1 MTEKMQRMHHQV
13 LIVGGGAAGITVAA
27 SLKRRARQDV
37 DIAIIEPA
45 DEHYYQPAFTLV
57 GAGAYA
63 PTRTRR
69 QEEHLVPAGVRWIRA
84 TAKTFDPANNS
95 VGLSDGETL
104 TYDYL
109 VVCTGVKLDW
119 DKIEGLT
126 ATLGRNGV
134 CSNYSPTYMTYT
146 WDCLQ
151 ALKPGSRAV
160 FTQPPLP
167 FKCPGA
173 PQKIA
178 YLTADHLRR
187 RGILKDCDLDFFV
200 HAPVIFGVPYFA
212 RELVKIAERYGIKVH
227 YQHNLVAVDGPGK
240 TATFV
245 LVSEERQGQR
255 ITVPFDMLHVSPPQ
269 SAPEEIKTSPLANAA
284 GWVEVNQNT
293 MQHLRYA
300 NVFSL
305 GDVCSTPNSKTA
317 AAVRKQAPVVVRN
330 ILRMMAGQAIEPGY
344 DGYASC
350 PLTTAFGKTI
360 LAEFIYGG
368 KVTPSLPLDPSK
380 ERRIGWWI
388 KVTGLPLMY
397 WYYML
402 KGYEWFPRHN
412 TDFTG
417 DMAEK

>member
-1 MTEKMQRMHHQV
+1 
-13 LIVGGGAAGITVAA
+13 
-27 SLKRRARQDV
+27 
-37 DIAIIEPA
+37 
-45 DEHYYQPAFTLV
+45 
-57 GAGAYA
+57 
-63 PTRTRR
+63 
-69 QEEHLVPAGVRWIRA
+69 
-84 TAKTFDPANNS
+84 
-95 VGLSDGETL
+95 
-104 TYDYL
+104 
-109 VVCTGVKLDW
+109 
-119 DKIEGLT
+119 
-126 ATLGRNGV
+126 
-134 CSNYSPTYMTYT
+134 
-146 WDCLQ
+146 
-151 ALKPGSRAV
+151 
-160 FTQPPLP
+160 
-167 FKCPGA
+167 
-173 PQKIA
+173 
-178 YLTADHLRR
+178 
-187 RGILKDCDLDFFV
+187 
-200 HAPVIFGVPYFA
+200 
-212 RELVKIAERYGIKVH
+212 VH

-240 TATFV
+240 TATFG

-255 ITVPFDMLHVSPPQ
+255 ITVPFDMLHISPPQ

-300 NVFSL
+300 NLFSL

-397 WYYML
+397 WHYML

-412 TDFTG
+412 TAFLE
-417 DMAEK
+417 A